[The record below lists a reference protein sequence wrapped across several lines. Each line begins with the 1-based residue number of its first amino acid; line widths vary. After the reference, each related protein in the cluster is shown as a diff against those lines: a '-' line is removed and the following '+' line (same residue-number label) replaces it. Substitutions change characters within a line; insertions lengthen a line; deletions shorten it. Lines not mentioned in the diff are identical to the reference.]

1 MQLKDIR
8 ANPLADGSCLLQAT
22 VKADNKAIQVI
33 LDDIGTN
40 YGEWELT
47 IEKPR
52 KKRSLDSNSYCWL
65 LIGKIADIL
74 RASKEDVY
82 FNALKHY
89 GQSTVVSVLSDIK
102 VGGFFKY
109 YEEFGTGSVNG
120 KEFTHYKVY
129 KGSSEYD
136 SREMSV
142 LLDGVISD
150 AADLGIEVRT
160 PAEIEHMKS
169 LWKGEMNG

>member
-22 VKADNKAIQVI
+22 VKADNQAIQN
-33 LDDIGTN
+33 LLSDIGTN
-40 YGEWELT
+40 AHEWELS
-47 IEKPR
+47 IEKVR
-52 KKRSLDSNSYCWL
+52 KKRTLDSNSYCWV

-89 GQSTVVSVLSDIK
+89 GQSTAVSVRADINVK
-102 VGGFFKY
+102 GVFKY
-109 YEEFGTGSVNG
+109 YEDFGSGTING
-120 KEFTHYKVY
+120 KDFTHYKVY
-129 KGSSEYD
+129 KGSSEFD

-142 LLDGVISD
+142 LIDGVISD
-150 AADLGIEVRT
+150 AVDLGIEVRT

-169 LWKGEMNG
+169 LWKGGANG